1 MDLMSRSLRRA
12 MCRWL
17 AVMLALAQFSIAAYA
32 CPRLLPAAVPSA
44 VVQDAMPCADL
55 DADYPNLCAQSC
67 RSAALS
73 ADTAATPL
81 PAPAP
86 PVALY
91 RLAWSEPEPPGG
103 QTAPAQAVAPAAASP
118 PLSILHCRRRD

>member
-1 MDLMSRSLRRA
+1 MGRVSRPLRRA
-12 MCRWL
+12 LCRWL
-17 AVMLALAQFSIAAYA
+17 VVVLAVVQFSVAAYA
-32 CPRLLPAAVPSA
+32 CPRLLPAAAPSTA
-44 VVQDAMPCADL
+44 VLSDMPCAEV

-73 ADTAATPL
+73 ADTASASL

-86 PVALY
+86 PIALY
-91 RLAWSEPEPPGG
+91 CVVWSEPDPLSARA
-103 QTAPAQAVAPAAASP
+103 APAQAVAPAAASP